1 MSESRERYNRVIKLL
16 LAHNQNVIALKK
28 ALEYGERVTIKGF
41 QVRNLA
47 HKCVRFYMS
56 KEDKSFVKEV
66 IANQLQSKDLE
77 VKYLESNG
85 FHGDVLEIHVKS
97 GQYNEVLEYAWKYR
111 LHDQWLE
118 IALKHQD
125 NEIFLLPIIYAQL
138 AEGSSHNAKRLLQ
151 HVQHKRGTEVY
162 HAQVLLLQA
171 KLSFN
176 KVACKEA
183 IEIFKKL
190 HNEGGVVEAVNI
202 LYDIDKNPS
211 DVIDVLKYS
220 LRAIRLLKVFK
231 KSPQKLTQTE
241 SGWISSYLDLNQML
255 KLPNGSILVPTYEA
269 YWLQIKSENG
279 SISQQQLARKVEE
292 HLISYCKKWFTKS
305 NAIKNVSLLCKS
317 ELEEDLS
324 AAGNGFT
331 KYLNDFGRILELH
344 ETLNCFPDSQRIQSS
359 ILLAPL
365 NTLNILQ
372 NCTWQREQLQYV
384 QAHTCIL
391 NGLKAEYE
399 RVLEEQ
405 RELHFNS
412 LDQCMQLWKLSLI
425 TTGNTKG
432 LNQSLK
438 GAKAPDEFRT
448 DTGNHIFRSWVNF
461 NFPKSSATAFVCNTN
476 DGLLQKLAF
485 SPRTFASISD
495 ENLLYVLTLQSISSI
510 FLIAMQAKNK
520 NFFVPQIFSFIL
532 GNFNILAWQH
542 PSKGS
547 VILECIMEREKPHL
561 GHPAALNILTF
572 LLDKKSQVVP
582 RLLSHGN
589 DTVTTYYFIVICTIY
604 ANLIIA
610 EITLDDVH
618 KKLIHFVE
626 QLKLIDASGTKPSF
640 STTIY
645 EELINA
651 SSVNDFFNIIDELL
665 HTVQNQNMNQIWF
678 DENENV
684 IKSTSARP
692 QTDILYPDI
701 QMKLESEKQENSQ
714 DAQEDS
720 IGPKGKLLNPLES
733 HEIHPVTMEREGMF
747 FKKLESH
754 MIENSFC
761 KICSSEIESE
771 SKSGWQCTSTSYE
784 KHIEGSSHLL
794 KKVKYREIIDKRDNF
809 EWKRRKALNDVKKL
823 HTLRNLSPDDDI
835 SLVQLDSRISQM
847 HFKIE
852 SNTSRKELLEKEM
865 KEIQEELKKI
875 SERTPLKSDTRHVS
889 IKPDADDVLLDLL
902 GKKKTSK

>member
-1 MSESRERYNRVIKLL
+1 
-16 LAHNQNVIALKK
+16 
-28 ALEYGERVTIKGF
+28 
-41 QVRNLA
+41 
-47 HKCVRFYMS
+47 MS

-66 IANQLQSKDLE
+66 ITNQLQSKVLE
-77 VKYLESNG
+77 LKYLESNG
-85 FHGDVLEIHVKS
+85 FHDDVLKMHATS
-97 GQYNEVLEYAWKYR
+97 GQYNEVLKYAWKYR

-118 IALKHQD
+118 IAQRHQD
-125 NEIFLLPIIYAQL
+125 NEIFSLHPIIYAHL
-138 AEGSSHNAKRLLQ
+138 AEGSSHNAQRLLQ
-151 HVQHKRGTEVY
+151 HMQHKRGTEVY
-162 HAQVLLLQA
+162 RAHVLLLQA
-171 KLSFN
+171 KLYSD
-176 KVACKEA
+176 KAACKEA
-183 IEIFKKL
+183 IKNFKKL
-190 HNEGGVVEAVNI
+190 HNEGGVIEAVNI
-202 LYDIDKNPS
+202 LYDMDKNPP

-231 KSPQKLTQTE
+231 KSSQKLTQIE

-279 SISQQQLARKVEE
+279 SISQQQLARKVKE
-292 HLISYCKKWFTKS
+292 HLISYCNKWFTKS
-305 NAIKNVSLLCKS
+305 NAIENVSLLCRS
-317 ELEEDLS
+317 ELEENLS

-344 ETLNCFPDSQRIQSS
+344 ETLNCFPDSQRIHSS

-372 NCTWQREQLQYV
+372 NCTWQREQLQCV

-391 NGLKAEYE
+391 NRLKAEYE

-405 RELHFNS
+405 RELHFDS

-438 GAKAPDEFRT
+438 GAEAPDEFRT

-461 NFPKSSATAFVCNTN
+461 NFPQSSATAFVCNTN

-485 SPRTFASISD
+485 SPHTFASISD
-495 ENLLYVLTLQSISSI
+495 ENLLYILTLQSISSI

-520 NFFVPQIFSFIL
+520 KFFVPQIFSFIL

-547 VILECIMEREKPHL
+547 AILECIMEREKPHL

-582 RLLSHGN
+582 RLFSHGN
-589 DTVTTYYFIVICTIY
+589 DTVTTYYFIVICTIC

-610 EITLDDVH
+610 EIILDDVQ

-651 SSVNDFFNIIDELL
+651 SSVKDFFNIIDELL
-665 HTVQNQNMNQIWF
+665 HTVQNQNINQIWF

-684 IKSTSARP
+684 IKSTSTRP

-714 DAQEDS
+714 DTQEDS
-720 IGPKGKLLNPLES
+720 IGPKGKLLNPLNPLES
-733 HEIHPVTMEREGMF
+733 DEIHPVTMEREEMF
-747 FKKLESH
+747 FEKLESH

-761 KICSSEIESE
+761 KICSFEIESE

-784 KHIEGSSHLL
+784 KHIKDSSHLV
-794 KKVKYREIIDKRDNF
+794 KKAKYCEIIDKRDNL
-809 EWKRRKALNDVKKL
+809 ERERRKALNDVKKL
-823 HTLRNLSPDDDI
+823 HTLHNLSPDDDT
-835 SLVQLDSRISQM
+835 SLIQLDSRISQM

-852 SNTSRKELLEKEM
+852 SNTSRKMLEKEM

-875 SERTPLKSDTRHVS
+875 SERIPLKSDIRHVS